1 MRTNDDPNP
10 PPFKPWGEKVTPAKP
25 APTPAP
31 TPQGKSGIVYE
42 NGRARTT
49 THPKPW
55 EPLTLDEAIANW
67 REHYAA
73 EAQLDF
79 LP

>member
-1 MRTNDDPNP
+1 MRTTDDLQDPEQ
-10 PPFKPWGEKVTPAKP
+10 FKGFGEKVTPAKP
-25 APTPAP
+25 SPAP
-31 TPQGKSGIVYE
+31 APAPQGKSGIVYE

-55 EPLTLDEAIANW
+55 EPLTLGAD
-67 REHYAA
+67 
-73 EAQLDF
+73 AQLEF